1 MRKLTLLLCILLLS
15 SPPVTA
21 QEIAYREIEAG
32 LEYTH
37 IVKDE
42 GPQSI
47 HVLKVKVDRPGWQW
61 TTGLGDGRIYGL
73 ATTQVIAAASASA
86 LQGRLLAAINGD
98 FFAIARGNYQ
108 GDPSGL
114 QIMEGEILSAPTNRG
129 CVWFDAGGHPNL
141 GLVESKLRV
150 TWPDGSSETQIGLN
164 ERRGDNQAVLY
175 TPILANSPKDVT
187 NYEYS
192 TRTTDGRELLLEPVD
207 ESAWQPFQIGK
218 AYRAKVAFI
227 REGGN
232 SPITKNSVIL
242 SIGPKLLSSVP
253 NLKVNE
259 ILEIKLDTDPDL
271 TGSANAIGGG
281 ELLLANGQIATDGK
295 SRDRHP
301 RSVIGWNTEFLFL
314 VVVDGRAP
322 QVAIG
327 MTYMELANLAKVL
340 GCSDALNLDGG
351 GSSTLWANGKVLN
364 TPSDDAPRRVANAL
378 VLVDVQK

>member
-1 MRKLTLLLCILLLS
+1 MKKLALLVCTLLLPASI
-15 SPPVTA
+15 VTA
-21 QEIAYREIEAG
+21 QEITYSEIEAG

-37 IVKDE
+37 ILKAE

-47 HVLKVKVDRPGWQW
+47 HVLKVKLDRPGWKW

-73 ATTQVIAAASASA
+73 ATTQAIANASAST

-129 CVWFDAGGHPNL
+129 CVWFNEEGNPNL

-175 TPILANSPKDVT
+175 TPRMANNPKDVT
-187 NYEYS
+187 KYEYS
-192 TRTTDGRELLLEPVD
+192 TRTTDGRELLLEPID
-207 ESAWQPFQIGK
+207 ESVWQPFQIGK
-218 AYRAKVAFI
+218 TYKAKVAFV

-232 SPITKNSVIL
+232 SPISKNSVIL
-242 SIGPKLLSSVP
+242 SIGPKLLSSAPAV
-253 NLKVNE
+253 KVGE
-259 ILEIKLDTDPDL
+259 ILEVKLETEPDL
-271 TGSANAIGGG
+271 SGSANAIGGG
-281 ELLLANGQIATDGK
+281 ELLLVNGEIATDGK
-295 SRDRHP
+295 SKDRHP
-301 RSVIGWNTEFLFL
+301 RSIIGWNTEFLFL
-314 VVVDGRAP
+314 IVVDGRAP

-327 MTYMELANLAKVL
+327 MTYSELAKLAQDL
-340 GCSDALNLDGG
+340 GCTEALNLDGG
-351 GSSTLWANGKVLN
+351 GSSTLWANGRVLN
-364 TPSDDAPRRVANAL
+364 TPSDQTQRLVANAL
-378 VLVDVQK
+378 VLVEVEK

>member
-1 MRKLTLLLCILLLS
+1 MRKLTLLLCTLLLPAS
-15 SPPVTA
+15 LVSA
-21 QEIAYREIEAG
+21 QEITYREIEAG
-32 LEYTH
+32 LEYAH
-37 IVKDE
+37 IVKDK

-47 HVLKVKVDRPGWQW
+47 HVLKVKVDRPGWHW
-61 TTGLGDGRIYGL
+61 TTGLGDGRVYGL
-73 ATTQVIAAASASA
+73 ATTQAIATASASA

-129 CVWFDAGGHPNL
+129 CVWFDAGGNPNL

-150 TWPDGSSETQIGLN
+150 TWPDGLSETQIGLN
-164 ERRGDNQAVLY
+164 EGRGDNQAILY
-175 TPILANSPKDVT
+175 TPIMANNSKDVT

-192 TRTTDGRELLLEPVD
+192 TRTTDGRELLLEPID

-218 AYRAKVAFI
+218 TYRAKVAFI

-242 SIGPKLLSSVP
+242 SVGPKLLSSVP
-253 NLKVNE
+253 TVKVNE

-281 ELLLANGQIATDGK
+281 ELLLANGEIVTDGK

-301 RSVIGWNTEFLFL
+301 RSIIGWNTEFLFL

-327 MTYMELANLAKVL
+327 MTYLELANLAKDL
-340 GCSDALNLDGG
+340 GCSEALNLDGG
-351 GSSTLWANGKVLN
+351 GSSTLWANGRVLN